1 MKSLQLRFFVV
12 VWLFVVA
19 AMVALALLVG
29 RWSITEL
36 ERVSVET
43 RIDRRL
49 DSLTRSLI
57 GAVEAVTPGDSVGV
71 SAALGR
77 ITAADS
83 MLLGGAVLDRDGRVL
98 GTSIPDLAADALQL
112 RGGGMV
118 SYAQSVTKGSATQR
132 IMVAISGHPF
142 GTASAPKTLV
152 LIPALKRS
160 VSSSRLSG
168 RSPSEE
174 LSRRIAI
181 AVLVGSLLSAL
192 VTALI
197 ARPLLGRVGAL
208 SRATAALREGKLDS
222 RVEVRGDDEVA
233 ELGRSFNALAEEL
246 GASEAQRRQMVTDV
260 AHELRTPLTNIIGLV
275 EAVRDGLRAPDDSL
289 MLALQEEAGLL
300 NQLVDDLRDLSLA
313 DAGELPL
320 SLEALS
326 AAEELRRTAAAFPP
340 VPGEATIE
348 VSVGEDGL
356 TVRADR
362 RRLGQILRNLVQNA
376 RRYSPDGGTVTL
388 SASRVGE
395 MVRLAV
401 ADTGIGIAPEH
412 LPHVW
417 ERFYRVDGSRA
428 KSTGGMGLGLA
439 LVSRL
444 AAAQGGRV
452 GVVSEAGRGSTF
464 WVELPLP
471 GSTRALMV

>member
-1 MKSLQLRFFVV
+1 
-12 VWLFVVA
+12 
-19 AMVALALLVG
+19 
-29 RWSITEL
+29 
-36 ERVSVET
+36 
-43 RIDRRL
+43 
-49 DSLTRSLI
+49 
-57 GAVEAVTPGDSVGV
+57 
-71 SAALGR
+71 
-77 ITAADS
+77 
-83 MLLGGAVLDRDGRVL
+83 
-98 GTSIPDLAADALQL
+98 
-112 RGGGMV
+112 
-118 SYAQSVTKGSATQR
+118 
-132 IMVAISGHPF
+132 
-142 GTASAPKTLV
+142 TLV
-152 LIPALKRS
+152 LIPALKS
-160 VSSSRLSG
+160 AVSSSRMAG
-168 RSPSEE
+168 RTPSED
-174 LSRRIAI
+174 LSHRIAI

-197 ARPLLGRVGAL
+197 ARPLLGRVGDL

-222 RVEVRGDDEVA
+222 RVVVRGNDEVA

-289 MLALQEEAGLL
+289 MLALQEEAALL

-320 SLEALS
+320 SLEMLHAT
-326 AAEELRRTAAAFPP
+326 EELRRTAAAFPA
-340 VPGEATIE
+340 VPGESTIVVATA
-348 VSVGEDGL
+348 DDDL
-356 TVRADR
+356 TLRADR

-388 SASRVGE
+388 RASREGG

-439 LVSRL
+439 LVNRL
-444 AAAQGGRV
+444 ATAQGGRV
-452 GVVSEAGRGSTF
+452 GVASEPGEGSTF
-464 WVELPLP
+464 WVELP
-471 GSTRALMV
+471 AE